1 MGNLPER
8 SMPPFA
14 LTGLQLLLIL
24 GLCQSL
30 LMIAIIPP
38 WQGPDETRHFEYV
51 RLLYDKGRLL
61 TAKDTSLTLQQ
72 EILDS
77 MQRYDYWRF
86 GYTQFPYS
94 PQNPPTSFKDVYW
107 PVDPY
112 WLFQP
117 PLYYVMAAAALVPVA
132 HTPVDTQLYALRLIS
147 LLPGLLT
154 IWVAFLV
161 ARELFPD
168 DPQLIVGI
176 PAFVALLPM
185 QAFINSTVSNDQ
197 LAELFASLFFLG
209 IVLFYK
215 HGWSVDRGALIVGAL
230 VLALLTKRTALVT
243 VAVLMLVGLDFGVRS
258 LRQHRRGGMW
268 LLAAG
273 GAVIA
278 GTAALFYSFPGLA
291 DRVLRYYLFLPTLS
305 QLSALRTIQ
314 TTNLWGLFGFF
325 SRGLF
330 ESFWGRFGWLNVR
343 LAPIWYLMMGGMTAI
358 AFLGIGEWFMRP
370 ARSRP
375 ERQDWQRRVIAI
387 FAISVLLAVTLAIG
401 REFRTWSHFVITR
414 NDSTMFSIPQ
424 GRYIFPVMI
433 PIATLFVLGIRE
445 IFPRRWR
452 SVGWSVAIV
461 SMFVLNVV
469 SIVGTILPFYLRR

>member
-1 MGNLPER
+1 MGKAMNR
-8 SMPPFA
+8 RA
-14 LTGLQLLLIL
+14 LLVLLLL
-24 GLCQSL
+24 GLLQTL
-30 LMIAIIPP
+30 LMIAIVPP

-61 TAKDTSLTLQQ
+61 TARDTSLPLQQ

-77 MQRYDYWRF
+77 MRRHDYWRY
-86 GYTQFPYS
+86 GYTQFPYD
-94 PQNPPTSFKDVYW
+94 PQNPPRSFKDVYW

-117 PLYYVMAAAALVPVA
+117 PLYYAMAAAALVPVSHA
-132 HTPVDTQLYALRLIS
+132 PVDTQLYALRLIS

-154 IWVAFLV
+154 IWVAFLA

-168 DPQLIVGI
+168 DPQLAVGI

-197 LAELFASLFFLG
+197 LAEFFASLFFLG
-209 IVLFYK
+209 IVLLYK
-215 HGWSVDRGALIVGAL
+215 RGWSFDRGLLLAGS
-230 VLALLTKRTALVT
+230 VLLGLFTKRTTLVV
-243 VAVLMLVGLDFGVRS
+243 VAVLVLVGLDFGLRR
-258 LRQHRRGGMW
+258 LRQRRRDGVW

-273 GAVIA
+273 GVVVA
-278 GTAALFYSFPGLA
+278 GVALLLYSLPGLS

-314 TTNLWGLFGFF
+314 TTYLWGLFGFF

-330 ESFWGRFGWLNVR
+330 ESFWGRFGWVNVR
-343 LAPIWYLMMGGMTAI
+343 LAPIWYLLMGGMSAL
-358 AFLGIGEWFMRP
+358 AFLGVGEWFVRP
-370 ARSRP
+370 AQHRP
-375 ERQDWQRRVIAI
+375 ERADWQRRVIAI
-387 FAISVLLAVTLAIG
+387 FAISVLLAITLAIG

-414 NDSTMFSIPQ
+414 NGLTVLSIPQ

-433 PIATLFVLGIRE
+433 PIATLFVLGVRE
-445 IFPRRWR
+445 IFPARWR
-452 SVGWSVAIV
+452 SVGWAAGLCSVTLL
-461 SMFVLNVV
+461 SVV
-469 SIVGTILPFYLRR
+469 SIVGYIIPFYLGR

>member
-1 MGNLPER
+1 MGTVMNRRAILV
-8 SMPPFA
+8 
-14 LTGLQLLLIL
+14 LLLL
-24 GLCQSL
+24 GLLQSL

-51 RLLYDKGRLL
+51 RLLYEKGRLL
-61 TAKDTSLTLQQ
+61 TARDTSLPLQQ

-77 MQRYDYWRF
+77 MRRYDYWRY
-86 GYTQFPYS
+86 GYTQFPYN
-94 PQNPPTSFKDVYW
+94 PQNPPKSFKDVYW

-117 PLYYVMAAAALVPVA
+117 PVYYVMAAAALVPVA
-132 HTPVDTQLYALRLIS
+132 HAPVGTQLYALRLIS

-168 DPQLIVGI
+168 DLQLALGI

-197 LAELFASLFFLG
+197 LAEFFASLFFLG
-209 IVLFYK
+209 IVLLYK
-215 HGWSVDRGALIVGAL
+215 HGWSVDRGALVVGAL

-243 VAVLMLVGLDFGVRS
+243 VAVLVLVGIDYGVRS
-258 LRQHRRGGMW
+258 LRQRRRGGMR

-273 GAVIA
+273 GVVVA
-278 GTAALFYSFPGLA
+278 GIVALLYSFPSLA

-305 QLSALRTIQ
+305 QLSALRAIQ
-314 TTNLWGLFGFF
+314 TTYLWGLFGFF
-325 SRGLF
+325 ARGLF

-343 LAPIWYLMMGGMTAI
+343 INPIWYLMMGGMTAL

-370 ARSRP
+370 AKSRP
-375 ERQDWQRRVIAI
+375 ELEREDWQRRVIAI
-387 FAISVLLAVTLAIG
+387 FAISVLLAITLAIG

-414 NDSTMFSIPQ
+414 HDLTILSIPQ

-433 PIATLFVLGIRE
+433 PIATIFVLGVRE
-445 IFPRRWR
+445 IFPTRWR
-452 SVGWSVAIV
+452 SVGWTAGLLSVAL
-461 SMFVLNVV
+461 LNVA
-469 SIVGTILPFYLRR
+469 SIVGYIIPFYLGR